1 MRTSKIIFFLWC
13 LLGFFAP
20 TAAQQTF
27 SYNFQYDAG
36 KNRALILDAGGQDV
50 TARWDISVRPDAQ
63 GIMAGSEYFLSF
75 STGYRTAELT
85 HTALEGITEIR
96 ITSPQERMNDVNYV
110 SVYVGG
116 EQAGKT
122 TRLQYASDPLV
133 FKCEEAGGT
142 VKIVFGGEGEDNR
155 GFSLMNVSIKALR
168 LSDGE
173 VRVAAPTLSIADG
186 ETFSEPTRLALSAED
201 GAEIFYTL
209 DGSDPREAGAL
220 RYGQPILLDYGTTTV
235 RAAAKR
241 DGTFSD
247 VVSAT
252 YIVAAGFAYA
262 PVSIEEILSGTPFII
277 ASGADRRLVAAGF
290 TGKEIRTTRTEA
302 DYALFHAVPSGK
314 SGYYYLLDGENNYIG
329 IRSSGET
336 DLDGSNGNNR
346 YWYFE
351 AAGEAADGQI
361 KIKNMVGENGSERY
375 LAFSGNVVKYYTPY
389 GADGVPCLL
398 KRVPEAAGSFTVS
411 GSGYATYYTD
421 HAFIMPE
428 GVTGGYVTEEIET
441 LNAGE
446 APTYKLSYNWA
457 YAPGDTVPALTPLV
471 LRADD
476 AGAGKEYA
484 YEQAGTDKTAP
495 QDNMLHG
502 SLTDGLTSVPGDNY
516 YYQLSYNND
525 EERVLGFWWAAA
537 DGGAFTNAAHK
548 AYLAI
553 PKDHAYDNH
562 ALGFDIGGITGIAAP
577 QTRPDGRRGAV
588 YRLDGRR
595 LPATGIDRLPP
606 GLYIIDGRKILV
618 R

>member
-50 TARWDISVRPDAQ
+50 TARWDIAVWPDAQ

-122 TRLQYASDPLV
+122 TRLQYASDALV
-133 FKCEEAGGT
+133 FKCEEASGT

-155 GFSLMNVSIKALR
+155 GFSLINVSIKALR

-201 GAEIFYTL
+201 GSEIFYTL

-235 RAAAKR
+235 RAAAMR
-241 DGTFSD
+241 NGTFSD

-252 YIVAAGFAYA
+252 YVVAAGFTYV

-314 SGYYYLLDGENNYIG
+314 SGYCYLCDEEDNRIG
-329 IRSSGET
+329 VQSGGGT
-336 DLDGSNGNNR
+336 DLDDGDDRNP

-351 AAGEAADGQI
+351 AAGAAADGQI
-361 KIKNMVGENGSERY
+361 KIKNMVGSTRSERF
-375 LAFSGNVVKYYTPY
+375 LAFSGDVVKYYTWA
-389 GADGVPCLL
+389 GGDGVPCLL
-398 KRVPEAAGSFTVS
+398 KRVPEAAGSFTV
-411 GSGYATYYTD
+411 
-421 HAFIMPE
+421 
-428 GVTGGYVTEEIET
+428 IET

-476 AGAGKEYA
+476 AGSGKEYV

-595 LPATGIDRLPP
+595 IPATGIDRLPP